1 MNVSEA
7 VNRWCQKAE
16 SDLKNANH
24 EIEHD
29 DPALDTVCFHAQQ
42 TAEKYLKAFLV
53 FSRKEIPKTHILIRL
68 IKECISVDP
77 TFSEL
82 LDLDIDELT
91 EYAVEMRYAD
101 DFMMPDRDEA
111 RNAIE
116 KAEFVKKF
124 VITKISPQKI

>member
-1 MNVSEA
+1 MNFSEA

-16 SDLKNANH
+16 NDFKNANH

-42 TAEKYLKAFLV
+42 TVEKYLKEFLV

-91 EYAVEMRYAD
+91 EYAVEIRYAD
-101 DFMMPDRDEA
+101 DFVMLDRAEA

-116 KAEFVKKF
+116 KAEFVKNF
-124 VITKISPQKI
+124 VLAKISPII